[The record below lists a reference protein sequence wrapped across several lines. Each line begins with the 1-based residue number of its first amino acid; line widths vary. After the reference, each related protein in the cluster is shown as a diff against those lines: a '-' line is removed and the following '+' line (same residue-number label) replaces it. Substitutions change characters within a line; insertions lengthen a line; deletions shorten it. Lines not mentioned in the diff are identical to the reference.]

1 MGCSIKT
8 KKGPQRICKNGP
20 IFKSEDLLW

>member
-8 KKGPQRICKNGP
+8 RKGEQRICKNGP